1 MNWSALG
8 AIAELLGAAGVIAS
22 LLYLATQMRQSLSLA
37 RVEAQKRC
45 IASMREV
52 TANLLADPELNAL
65 FLKGLDDWSDLP
77 SEDQKADSCT
87 SSFSL

>member
-52 TANLLADPELNAL
+52 PSVPTLVRHFRVLNLR
-65 FLKGLDDWSDLP
+65 
-77 SEDQKADSCT
+77 
-87 SSFSL
+87 